1 VSGISTDYD
10 SNRYKQTRLEEEITW
25 YSKKARDNKLRFRLC
40 QVIILIAGTI
50 IPVINLVG
58 IGDVTRITS
67 SIIGATIAIATGIT
81 QLEKYQENW
90 ILYRT
95 TTELLKKEKY
105 FFENSA
111 GEYSKLEE
119 EEKNKLLVERV
130 EGIVSSETS
139 KYFTVHQ
146 PQKQGEER

>member
-1 VSGISTDYD
+1 MSSYNF
-10 SNRYKQTRLEEEITW
+10 NRW
-25 YSKKARDNKLRFRLC
+25 YHHTGNKLGRDWRCYSYNFLYHRGYNSHSYGNCPIRKISGKLD
-40 QVIILIAGTI
+40 TI
-50 IPVINLVG
+50 
-58 IGDVTRITS
+58 
-67 SIIGATIAIATGIT
+67 
-81 QLEKYQENW
+81 QE
-90 ILYRT
+90 T